1 VSSHNLRE
9 LFTTA
14 QLWASEAASHGAA
27 EHHVPSVTDVIF
39 PTLNFLIYAF
49 IIVKY
54 ALPAVRS
61 FLKSRREEVIAT
73 RSQASAKKA
82 AAQAL
87 VDEYKAKLTVVD
99 REIQSLQTTLR
110 EEGERDEVK
119 LIADANALAAK
130 IKDDARVLADQEV
143 KMARQKIR
151 EEMAIQAEATARA
164 LLQRNLSIDDQN
176 RLANEFI
183 ESIGRAR

>member
-1 VSSHNLRE
+1 MNWDNFLD

-14 QLWASEAASHGAA
+14 QVWASEAASHGA
-27 EHHVPSVTDVIF
+27 EHYVPSITEVIF
-39 PTLNFLIYAF
+39 PALNFLIYAF

-54 ALPAVRS
+54 ALPPVRS
-61 FLKSRREEVIAT
+61 FLKGRREEVIAT
-73 RSQASAKKA
+73 MSQASAKKA

-87 VDEYKAKLTVVD
+87 VDEYKAKLAVID
-99 REIQSLQTTLR
+99 REVETLKATLR
-110 EEGERDEVK
+110 AEGERDKAK
-119 LIADANALAAK
+119 LIADANTMAAK
-130 IKDDARVLADQEV
+130 IKDDARILAEQEV

-151 EEMAIQAEATARA
+151 EEMALQAEATARA

-183 ESIGRAR
+183 QSIGQAR